1 MLHQSPVLPARC
13 HVALPARRSL
23 LSGGAALLLLPRP
36 AQAEEAGFL
45 ELRSAALA
53 YRFRYPTSTP
63 AGVPLSWAV
72 SREPVKY
79 QSAAPLSADSRQR
92 IVTSL
97 AVLSGPLTLSLVVG
111 PPSPAYLEAQTAA
124 GGVLSPTD
132 EVKLLLADRAT
143 GRVSSGQRISLA
155 AVEGV
160 RVGEGPEPPIFYEA
174 VSRGGPTAV
183 DAKAV
188 TYRRSAG
195 VVRRRAGYFYTL
207 AYAAPEARFEELRPL
222 LVASLESFELEA
234 PGDEFVDPTDSF
246 ALF

>member
-1 MLHQSPVLPARC
+1 
-13 HVALPARRSL
+13 
-23 LSGGAALLLLPRP
+23 
-36 AQAEEAGFL
+36 
-45 ELRSAALA
+45 
-53 YRFRYPTSTP
+53 
-63 AGVPLSWAV
+63 
-72 SREPVKY
+72 
-79 QSAAPLSADSRQR
+79 
-92 IVTSL
+92 
-97 AVLSGPLTLSLVVG
+97 
-111 PPSPAYLEAQTAA
+111 
-124 GGVLSPTD
+124 
-132 EVKLLLADRAT
+132 VKLLLADRAT